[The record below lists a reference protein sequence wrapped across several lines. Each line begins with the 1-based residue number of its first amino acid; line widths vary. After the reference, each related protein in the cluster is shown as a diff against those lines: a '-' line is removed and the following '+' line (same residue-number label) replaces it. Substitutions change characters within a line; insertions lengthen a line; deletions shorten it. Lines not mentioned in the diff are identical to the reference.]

1 MTTKPNV
8 SRENAIE
15 QVDVEIIKADQA
27 TSNNPPN
34 RPIKDETEAL
44 ITAIKTKAFSEVQ
57 KAGEFAIDNY
67 LEAVR
72 KARLDIESRQL
83 FEPEQIED
91 AIRQIQKEIEKD
103 WDSIVRE
110 ITSFGDR
117 LNEAARA
124 AWDILTASKAK
135 ANEDKEN

>member
-1 MTTKPNV
+1 MTNKPNV
-8 SRENAIE
+8 SRENDIE
-15 QVDVEIIKADQA
+15 QVDVEIIKADRT
-27 TSNNPPN
+27 TSNKPPA
-34 RPIKDETEAL
+34 RPIQDETEAL
-44 ITAIKTKAFSEVQ
+44 IKAIKTKAFSEVK

-72 KARLDIESRQL
+72 KARQDIERRQL

-110 ITSFGDR
+110 VTSFGDR
-117 LNEAARA
+117 LNEAAKA
-124 AWDILTASKAK
+124 AWDILTASKAQ
-135 ANEDKEN
+135 ADEDKKK

>member
-1 MTTKPNV
+1 MTTQPNV

-15 QVDVEIIKADQA
+15 QVDVEIIKADQT
-27 TSNNPPN
+27 TSNKSPN

-44 ITAIKTKAFSEVQ
+44 IQAIKTKAFAEVQ

-72 KARLDIESRQL
+72 KARQDIERRQL

-91 AIRQIQKEIEKD
+91 AIKQIQTEIEKD
-103 WDSIVRE
+103 WDSIVTE
-110 ITSFGDR
+110 VTSFGDR

-124 AWDILTASKAK
+124 AWDILTASKAQ
-135 ANEDKEN
+135 ADKDKKN

>member
-1 MTTKPNV
+1 MTNKPNI

-27 TSNNPPN
+27 TSNQPPN

-44 ITAIKTKAFSEVQ
+44 IKAIKTKAFSEVQ

-72 KARLDIESRQL
+72 KARQDIERRQL

-91 AIRQIQKEIEKD
+91 AIRQIKKEIEKD
-103 WDSIVRE
+103 WDSILKEV
-110 ITSFGDR
+110 TSFGDR
-117 LNEAARA
+117 LNEAAKA
-124 AWDILTASKAK
+124 AWDILTASKAQ
-135 ANEDKEN
+135 ADEDKEK

>member
-1 MTTKPNV
+1 MTTQPNV

-15 QVDVEIIKADQA
+15 QVDVEIIKANQT
-27 TSNNPPN
+27 TSNDSPN
-34 RPIKDETEAL
+34 RPIQDETEAL
-44 ITAIKTKAFSEVQ
+44 IKAIKTKAFSEVQ

-72 KARLDIESRQL
+72 KARQDIERRQL

-91 AIRQIQKEIEKD
+91 AIKQIKKEIEKD

-110 ITSFGDR
+110 VTSFGDR
-117 LNEAARA
+117 LNEAAKA

-135 ANEDKEN
+135 TDEDKEN